1 MASFEKSDLITRV
14 RRRADQENSEFV
26 TDDELTDYLNRGLS
40 ELWDIIVTSFQHY
53 SVATEEYTT
62 PSTTAFTLP
71 GDFYKLIGVDFT
83 ASGTSYATRVRPYE
97 FQHRNTYQSPLLV
110 ASGLNSI
117 MYQLV
122 GDEFKV
128 IPDDSP
134 PAGTVKLWYVPTAP
148 QFTDVEDV
156 VGGITPGYEDY
167 AVTFAVIQTKAKE
180 ESDIAFEVSNLERLK
195 LRIEQAARR
204 RDAGETKSIVDVGN
218 GTEFYHDVFFR

>member
-1 MASFEKSDLITRV
+1 MATFERSDLITRV

-40 ELWDIIVTSFQHY
+40 ELWDIIVMSFQHY
-53 SVATEEYTT
+53 SVSTTEFTT
-62 PSTTAFTLP
+62 PSTTAFSLP
-71 GDFYKLIGVDFT
+71 DDFYKLIGVDFT
-83 ASGTSYATRVRPYE
+83 ASGTSYATRVLPFQ
-97 FQHRNTYQSPLLV
+97 FQHRNTYQSPLGT

-128 IPDDSP
+128 IPEDSP
-134 PAGTVKLWYVPTAP
+134 PAGTIKLWYIPVGP
-148 QFTDVEDV
+148 QFSDVEDTV
-156 VGGITPGYEDY
+156 SGIPPGYEDY
-167 AVTFAVIQTKAKE
+167 AVTFAVIQAKAKE

-204 RDAGETKSIVDVGN
+204 RDAGEAKSIVNVGN